1 MIDKPN
7 NLGIVAAG
15 VAVGVLIAVC
25 VHAYRHPLVR
35 PVYRWLRVETVWTQN
50 WAWLRTRVGPYYAGR
65 AACKHSL
72 GFNGLETVGRYT
84 YHRAFN
90 CVRIRQAAK

>member
-35 PVYRWLRVETVWTQN
+35 PVYRW
-50 WAWLRTRVGPYYAGR
+50 
-65 AACKHSL
+65 
-72 GFNGLETVGRYT
+72 
-84 YHRAFN
+84 
-90 CVRIRQAAK
+90 